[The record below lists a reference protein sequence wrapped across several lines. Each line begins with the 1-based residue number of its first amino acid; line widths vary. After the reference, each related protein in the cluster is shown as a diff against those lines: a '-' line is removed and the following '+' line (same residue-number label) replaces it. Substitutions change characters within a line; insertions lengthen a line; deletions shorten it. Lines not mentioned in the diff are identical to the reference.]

1 MITLGML
8 RVDSTSDIVE
18 VMTMTVNR
26 EFALQSAHRVTVIL
40 Y

>member
-1 MITLGML
+1 ML

-26 EFALQSAHRVTVIL
+26 EFALRNDHRVTVVL